1 MADVADQTAAAAPV
15 PTESTPSER
24 LRIRQAEAQKRQIA
38 LEERKH
44 ADAMEEYRLRFAAQK
59 KDVEVLPVGSVI
71 EEKVKSMTEEVE
83 LLCKE
88 IEFNEPDQGHSEH
101 VREALDAMVK
111 NYKGGLARF
120 KALPFLDNE
129 DMLMTC
135 VGDLIECKTEC
146 REIIED
152 LDQLFDLVYVKQSL
166 HVWYQE
172 LKRDMENLY
181 HMRTTRDLLFRTWL
195 RGFVERDEAKEKEGG
210 LQKIITDAFTAEG
223 LEMPPDYRIKSKEE
237 REKEY
242 EEELKRR
249 EKMMEE
255 RMKLEDEFKKKDE
268 EAKAEGKQNV
278 EQKGEAEAGDGK
290 PDVKE
295 TKDVDMKDAG
305 ADAKA

>member
-1 MADVADQTAAAAPV
+1 MADVADQSAVPV
-15 PTESTPSER
+15 MAEPSPSER
-24 LRIRQAEAQKRQIA
+24 MRTRQAEAQKRQIA
-38 LEERKH
+38 MEERKH

-71 EEKVKSMTEEVE
+71 EEKVKSMAEEVE

-101 VREALDAMVK
+101 VKEALDALIK
-111 NYKGGLARF
+111 NYRGGLARF

-135 VGDLIECKTEC
+135 VGDLMECKTEC

-172 LKRDMENLY
+172 IKRDMENLY

-210 LQKIITDAFTAEG
+210 LQRIIQDAFVAEG
-223 LEMPPDYRIKSKEE
+223 LEMPADYRIKSKEE

-249 EKMMEE
+249 EAMMEE
-255 RMKLEDEFKKKDE
+255 RMKLEEEQAKKDE
-268 EAKAEGKQNV
+268 EAKAGEQN
-278 EQKGEAEAGDGK
+278 KDAEKKDEVKADDVK
-290 PDVKE
+290 DDVKE
-295 TKDVDMKDAG
+295 TKDVDMTDAEV
-305 ADAKA
+305 KA